1 MTEAEYLEFEASS
14 PDKHELV
21 NGEVIAM
28 AGVSLEH
35 SRIQRNLLSGLT
47 VRLRAGPCE
56 PHGPDLR
63 VHIEETG
70 LYAYPDIVVYCGEP
84 ELTATNPPALLNP
97 RVVVEV
103 LSASTADYDRGA
115 KAAHYRLRPS
125 VQAILLVDS
134 QRRHVQIQTANPDGT
149 WTLAELTTG
158 DVKIPALDLSIP
170 FDEIYER
177 VTFPAPAP
185 APARPRRRPGR

>member
-1 MTEAEYLEFEASS
+1 MTEAEYLEFEAAS
-14 PDKHELV
+14 PEKHELV

-28 AGVSLEH
+28 AGASLEL

-47 VRLRAGPCE
+47 VRLRAAPCE

-70 LYAYPDIVVYCGEP
+70 LYAYPDIVVHCGEP
-84 ELTATNPPALLNP
+84 ELTETNPPALLNP
-97 RVVVEV
+97 RV
-103 LSASTADYDRGA
+103 
-115 KAAHYRLRPS
+115 
-125 VQAILLVDS
+125 
-134 QRRHVQIQTANPDGT
+134 ANPDGT

-158 DVKIPALDLSIP
+158 DVQTPALDLAIP

-177 VTFPAPAP
+177 VTFPVPAP
-185 APARPRRRPGR
+185 PPARTRRRPGR